1 MDYLI
6 ILPAGSVFPWRNKL
20 TLKVGLVSRLD
31 EPRALEVAATL
42 AKQLRKRGL
51 VVTAELELAK
61 RGRLGGGK
69 DLANLKADLIVT
81 VGGDGTVLKTSMS
94 IPEPETPILA
104 VNMGRRGYLTEVEP
118 GKAQRAIELFAK
130 GKCRL
135 EKRAKLAVHLNGT
148 HVVDALN
155 ELVVSSGSPSKM
167 LDVRLA
173 VNSEPLLQFRG
184 DGMIVSTATGSTAYA
199 LSAGGPVVD
208 SLVDAFVVTFICP
221 LEFLRPT
228 VLSMERS
235 LSIQLANPKLRA
247 LVVADGRFQR
257 ELTQDVT
264 LAVRRAKHYTV
275 FVRLRPAPPLGSL
288 SRLHEMERAGF

>member
-1 MDYLI
+1 MT
-6 ILPAGSVFPWRNKL
+6 F
-20 TLKVGLVSRLD
+20 KVGLVSRLD
-31 EPRALEVAATL
+31 DPQALDVAAAL
-42 AKQLRKRGL
+42 AKQLRKKGIA
-51 VVTAELELAK
+51 VTAELELAK

-69 DLANLKADLIVT
+69 DLSDLKADVIVT
-81 VGGDGTVLKTSMS
+81 VGGDGTVLKTAMS

-118 GKAQRAIELFAK
+118 SKAQRAIRLFMK

-135 EKRAKLAVHLNGT
+135 EKRAKLGVHLNGT

-167 LDVRLA
+167 LDLRLA
-173 VNSEPLLQFRG
+173 VDSEPLLEFRG
-184 DGMIVSTATGSTAYA
+184 DGVIISTATGSTAYA

-208 SLVDAFVVTFICP
+208 SSVDAFVVTFICP

-235 LSIQLANPKLRA
+235 LSIHLGNPKLRA

-257 ELTQDVT
+257 ELTEDVK
-264 LAVRRAKHYTV
+264 LEVSKAEHHAV
-275 FVRLRPAPPLGSL
+275 FVRLGPAPPLGSL
-288 SRLHEMERAGF
+288 TRLHEMERAGL

>member
-1 MDYLI
+1 LLGEAKM
-6 ILPAGSVFPWRNKL
+6 AF
-20 TLKVGLVSRLD
+20 KVGLVSRLD
-31 EPRALEVAATL
+31 EPRALEVASSL
-42 AKQLRKRGL
+42 AKQLRKKGIA
-51 VVTAELELAK
+51 VTAELELAK
-61 RGRLGGGK
+61 RGRLGGGR
-69 DLANLKADLIVT
+69 DLSDLRADLIVT
-81 VGGDGTVLKTSMS
+81 VGGDGTVLKTAMS

-118 GKAQRAIELFAK
+118 SKAQRAIELFMK

-135 EKRAKLAVHLNGT
+135 EKRAKLGVHLNGT

-173 VNSEPLLQFRG
+173 VDSEPLLQFRG
-184 DGMIVSTATGSTAYA
+184 DGLIVSTATGSTAYA

-208 SLVDAFVVTFICP
+208 SSVDAFVVTFICP

-235 LSIQLANPKLRA
+235 LSIQLTNPRLRA

-257 ELTQDVT
+257 ELTQDVR
-264 LAVRRAKHYTV
+264 LAVRKAQHYTV
-275 FVRLRPAPPLGSL
+275 FVRLGPAPPLGSL
-288 SRLHEMERAGF
+288 KRLHEMERAGF

>member
-1 MDYLI
+1 M
-6 ILPAGSVFPWRNKL
+6 AF
-20 TLKVGLVSRLD
+20 KVGLVSRLD
-31 EPRALEVAATL
+31 EPQALDVSSTL
-42 AKQLRKRGL
+42 AKQLRRKGIA
-51 VVTAELELAK
+51 VAAELELAR
-61 RGRLGGGK
+61 RGRLGGGR
-69 DLANLKADLIVT
+69 DLSDLKADLIVT
-81 VGGDGTVLKTSMS
+81 VGGDGTVLKTAMT

-118 GKAQRAIELFAK
+118 RKALQAVQLFMK

-135 EKRAKLAVHLNGT
+135 EKRSKLAVNLNGA

-167 LDVRLA
+167 LDLRLA
-173 VNSEPLLQFRG
+173 VDSEALLEVRG
-184 DGMIVSTATGSTAYA
+184 DGVIVSTATGSTAYA

-208 SLVDAFVVTFICP
+208 SSVDAFVVTFICP

-235 LSIQLANPKLRA
+235 LSIQLTNPKLKA

-257 ELTQDVT
+257 ELTQGVK
-264 LAVRRAKHYTV
+264 LAVRKAKNHTV
-275 FVRLRPAPPLGSL
+275 FVRLGPAPPLGSL
-288 SRLHEMERAGF
+288 TRLHEMERSAP

>member
-1 MDYLI
+1 M
-6 ILPAGSVFPWRNKL
+6 AF
-20 TLKVGLVSRLD
+20 KVGLVSRLD
-31 EPRALEVAATL
+31 EPQALDVAATL
-42 AKQLRKRGL
+42 AKQLRKKGIA
-51 VVTAELELAK
+51 VTAEVELAK
-61 RGRLGGGK
+61 RGRLGGGRELS
-69 DLANLKADLIVT
+69 DLKADLIVT
-81 VGGDGTVLKTSMS
+81 VGGDGTVLKTAMS

-118 GKAQRAIELFAK
+118 SKAQRAIQLFMK

-155 ELVVSSGSPSKM
+155 ELVISSGSPSKM
-167 LDVRLA
+167 LDLRLA
-173 VNSEPLLQFRG
+173 VDSEPLLEFRG
-184 DGMIVSTATGSTAYA
+184 DGVIVSTATGSTAYA

-208 SLVDAFVVTFICP
+208 SSVDAFVVTFICP

-235 LSIQLANPKLRA
+235 LAIYLKNPKLRA

-257 ELTQDVT
+257 ELTQDVK
-264 LAVRRAKHYTV
+264 LVVRKAQHYTV
-275 FVRLRPAPPLGSL
+275 FVRLGPAPPLGSL
-288 SRLHEMERAGF
+288 TRLHGMERAGF